1 VENTL
6 EAFRRD
12 GAAQNIELNLIAIG
26 GETLRNSA
34 SGGFT
39 LRGEKIAND
48 KCLDELLD
56 EGIYPV
62 LVGDQ
67 VLSISITKDIAREAI
82 GGGIAYS
89 DETAGPAPRLEHHLR
104 KCANKIIRDYV
115 DVDTFTYLLE
125 VPGGGE
131 RFYGDSGRTAIQP
144 PIIGGNIQWTTP
156 ERMEVL
162 SFLTKLAYLVAV
174 PHLVAFA
181 KPPTQGS
188 RLNSLMRLK
197 RKIDFSMDQT
207 GLSRLIEIAR
217 TDLKARIQEYSSE
230 CTKAAMACQAAA
242 NPDMHEAS
250 QKAKLEKM
258 EAGRKQ
264 RKAQVD
270 GLVGRFLMNERQGIQ
285 ESVLEL
291 PIGLYPSI
299 SDMKHLLL
307 SRQAVLPCTFKMY
320 ALK

>member
-1 VENTL
+1 MC
-6 EAFRRD
+6 
-12 GAAQNIELNLIAIG
+12 
-26 GETLRNSA
+26 
-34 SGGFT
+34 
-39 LRGEKIAND
+39 K
-48 KCLDELLD
+48 
-56 EGIYPV
+56 
-62 LVGDQ
+62 
-67 VLSISITKDIAREAI
+67 
-82 GGGIAYS
+82 
-89 DETAGPAPRLEHHLR
+89 
-104 KCANKIIRDYV
+104 
-115 DVDTFTYLLE
+115 
-125 VPGGGE
+125 
-131 RFYGDSGRTAIQP
+131 
-144 PIIGGNIQWTTP
+144 
-156 ERMEVL
+156 L

-181 KPPTQGS
+181 KPPTRGS

-197 RKIDFSMDQT
+197 REIDFSMDQT

-230 CTKAAMACQAAA
+230 CTKAAMARQAAA

-264 RKAQVD
+264 KKTYVGLPFSEERKAQVD

-307 SRQAVLPCTFKMY
+307 LRQAVLPCTFKITNETHVCGSDHVNVE
-320 ALK
+320 LLDILVNTL